1 MSEQPQIPSASP
13 SPDVFSDSRN
23 VIIIVLLILV
33 VGTFIGINLLTVSG
47 NILEELGKIFGPA
60 LKNLLSMIGFSTGNL
75 INQTSDVAAKGA
87 NLGIDIAKGTS
98 HSIGNLLINASKG
111 GMDESQRKS
120 LEQALNMPRC
130 AKPDNAP
137 APAPAPA
144 PATPAPATPA
154 PATPAPATP
163 SAPNAPSPPEN
174 KEPQPTPTTDP
185 IVSQNLKSGW
195 CYVGDFNGTRG
206 CVEFNNSGC
215 ASGQIF
221 PNQASCLAPSKI
233 GTN

>member
-1 MSEQPQIPSASP
+1 MSDQPQIPSADP
-13 SPDVFSDSRN
+13 STGVFSDSRN
-23 VIIIVLLILV
+23 VIIIVLLVLV
-33 VGTFIGINLLTVSG
+33 VFTFIGINLLTVSG

-60 LKNLLSMIGFSTGNL
+60 LQNLLSMLGFSTGSL
-75 INQTSDVAAKGA
+75 IIKTSDVAAKGA

-111 GMDESQRKS
+111 GMDESQRKN
-120 LEQALNMPRC
+120 LEQTLNMPRC
-130 AKPDNAP
+130 AKQEHAAP
-137 APAPAPA
+137 PPPQPQPQPQPQAQPQPPAKQE
-144 PATPAPATPA
+144 
-154 PATPAPATP
+154 
-163 SAPNAPSPPEN
+163 S

-221 PNQASCLAPSKI
+221 PNQASCLAPEKI